1 MALIG
6 EAHKENKK
14 EYEIRVL
21 TRSEIQKIYARNM
34 TGDFPPDELKPLS
47 MMEMALDK
55 GKYICYGYFR
65 GGEMAAYAY
74 FALLDRNI
82 LIDYYA
88 VDSNLRGQGLGSA
101 FLADLI
107 AGPLNNYDCA
117 LLEVEDPD
125 YAADPEEKETCL
137 SRLRFY
143 LRNGL
148 TDTGARSLLNHVNY
162 AILALPVGKASSG
175 KEVLNIYLSIYEAM
189 PRPADFPKDFQI
201 EGWELKRK

>member
-1 MALIG
+1 M
-6 EAHKENKK
+6 EAIREEHKENKN

-21 TRSEIQKIYARNM
+21 TRPQIREIYEVNM
-34 TGDFPPDELKPLS
+34 TADFPPDELKPLS
-47 MMEMALDK
+47 MMEMALDQE
-55 GKYICYGYFR
+55 KYICYGYFR
-65 GGEMAAYAY
+65 GREMAAYAY
-74 FALLDRNI
+74 FALLDRNV

-88 VDSNLRGQGLGSA
+88 VDSNLRGLGLGSA

-107 AGPLNNYDCA
+107 AGPLKRYDCA

-125 YAADPEEKETCL
+125 YASDPGEKEICL

-162 AILALPVGKASSG
+162 AILALPAGKASSG
-175 KEVLNIYLSIYEAM
+175 KEVLSIYLSIYEAM
-189 PRPADFPKDFQI
+189 PRPADFPKNFQI
-201 EGWELKRK
+201 EGWELRGK

>member
-14 EYEIRVL
+14 EYEIRIL
-21 TRSEIQKIYARNM
+21 TLPEIQKIYTRNM
-34 TGDFPPDELKPLS
+34 KGDFPPDELKPLS

-74 FALLDRNI
+74 FALLDRNV

-88 VDSNLRGQGLGSA
+88 VDSKLRGRGLGSA

-107 AGPLNNYDCA
+107 AGPLKRYDCA

-125 YAADPEEKETCL
+125 YAADLREKETCL

-189 PRPADFPKDFQI
+189 PRPADFPKNFQI
-201 EGWELKRK
+201 EGWELRRK